1 MFLDG
6 LEDAYEAGRA
16 MGTFAQDTA
25 DAYQLSRQAQ
35 DDYSIESLKR
45 AQAAIASG
53 AFAGEI
59 APVTLTTRKG
69 EVVVDTDEQPGKGN
83 PDKIPTLRPAFA
95 KDGTITAATSSSISD
110 GAAAVGLTRQS
121 VAGAK
126 GRRPVAQ
133 LVAHAAHEI
142 GRAHV

>member
-1 MFLDG
+1 MRISDWSSDVCSSDLLIVAGGMESMTNAPYLLKKHRGGARIGHDTAYDHMFLDG

-69 EVVVDTDEQPGKGN
+69 EVRSEEH
-83 PDKIPTLRPAFA
+83 
-95 KDGTITAATSSSISD
+95 TSELQSLMRISY
-110 GAAAVGLTRQS
+110 AVFCL
-121 VAGAK
+121 K
-126 GRRPVAQ
+126 KK
-133 LVAHAAHEI
+133 
-142 GRAHV
+142 